1 MVSISNALL
10 IASTLDIDDDHDEAH
25 DHSQDAD

>member
-1 MVSISNALL
+1 MVTISNALL
-10 IASTLDIDDDHDEAH
+10 IASTLNIDAYDDKAH